1 MALGPFG
8 TRAWADLGGDP
19 GDALLVDDPVPPLG
33 LGSRLAVDRLLSDSA
48 AVATLAIQR
57 AQSARMPGGGAQR
70 VQVAGDRVATAAQ
83 SERHLLVDGAAP
95 AVWAPLSGF
104 WRAADGW
111 VRTHGNY
118 PHHAARLARLLG
130 ISDDAGRADIA
141 AAIAD
146 WPAHALEDAAAAAG
160 AIAGAVRTRT
170 EWTAHPHGAQLA
182 AAPLIG
188 VRGVPGAAPRRWPGA
203 DSAPLDGIRILD
215 LTRVIAGP
223 TGTRDLALAGADVLR
238 IDSPRLPEPDWQHL
252 DTGAGKR
259 SALLDLDAVAD
270 RRTFDE
276 LLANANAVV
285 TGYRPG
291 ALDRYGLSLDALLER
306 GDGLVVCTVSAWG
319 STGPWAQRRG
329 FDSIVQAVSG
339 IALVES
345 ADGST
350 PGAMPAQALDHS
362 AGHFLAAAVVHGLRR
377 QREQGGSWAM
387 ELSLARIAHAL
398 LEAGPVP
405 PSAPAVPAPT
415 MQQRATPT
423 GTIVWAAPALVF
435 PGAPD
440 TYATAATPWGSDAAH
455 WRARTG
461 EP

>member
-1 MALGPFG
+1 MTLGSFG
-8 TRAWADLGGDP
+8 GQAWAALGGDAAE
-19 GDALLVDDPVPPLG
+19 ALLVDDPVPPPG

-57 AQSARMPGGGAQR
+57 VQSARTSARDGAQR
-70 VQVAGDRVATAAQ
+70 VRVAGDRVATAAQ
-83 SERHLLVDGAAP
+83 SERHLRIDGAAP

-118 PHHAARLARLLG
+118 PHHAARLAKLLG
-130 ISDDAGRADIA
+130 ISDGAGRDDIA
-141 AAIAD
+141 AAMAR
-146 WPAHALEDAAAAAG
+146 WPAQALEDAAADAG
-160 AIAGAVRTRT
+160 AIAGAVRTRA
-170 EWTAHPHGAQLA
+170 EWAAHPHGAQVA

-188 VRGVPGAAPRRWPGA
+188 VRHAAGAPARGWRGGGAAPLAGC
-203 DSAPLDGIRILD
+203 RILD

-238 IDSPRLPEPDWQHL
+238 VDSPRLPEPAWQHL

-259 SALLDLDAVAD
+259 STLLDLDSAAD

-276 LLANANAVV
+276 LLAGADAVV

-291 ALDRYGLSLDALLER
+291 ALDRHGLSRDALLER
-306 GDGLVVCTVSAWG
+306 GDGLVVGTVSAWG
-319 STGPWAQRRG
+319 RSGGWARRRG

-339 IALVES
+339 IALAES

-350 PGAMPAQALDHS
+350 PGALPAQALDHS
-362 AGHFLAAAVVHGLRR
+362 AGHFLAGAVACALLR
-377 QREQGGSWAM
+377 QRLEGGSWAV
-387 ELSLARIAHAL
+387 EVSLARIAHAL
-398 LEAGPVP
+398 LVEGPV
-405 PSAPAVPAPT
+405 APAAAAVPPPT
-415 MQQRATPT
+415 LQEAATAT
-423 GTIVWAAPALVF
+423 GSILWPAPALVF

-440 TYATAATPWGSDAAH
+440 TYAAAATPWGSDAAR
-455 WRARTG
+455 WRDARR
-461 EP
+461 